1 MSKCII
7 VAEMSANHGGDK
19 SIAIETIRAAKRAG
33 ADAIKMQTYT
43 ADTITLDCDKPDFV
57 INEGSIWDG
66 RKFYELYQKAYTPWE
81 WHEELFNVAK
91 EEGLMCFS
99 SPFDETAI
107 DLLESLDA
115 PMYKIASFEITDIP
129 LIEYAASKMKPM
141 IIATGIA
148 ELADIQLAVNAC
160 RKVGNN
166 DITLLK
172 CTSAYPAP
180 VEEANVVM
188 IRDLAERFHVK
199 SGLSDHT
206 IGAMVPVLAVANG
219 AVMIE
224 KHFILNK
231 EVESEDASFSMD
243 ENEFRDMVQKVRL
256 AEAAMGKVDYTLTD
270 KMRNSRTA
278 CRSLYVAEDMNAGD
292 VITEKNVRCVRPGY
306 GAHPKYLPKLLGL
319 KVNRK
324 IMKGERFNLDFVDE
338 QIEL

>member
-19 SIAIETIRAAKRAG
+19 SIAIETIKAAKRAG

-43 ADTITLDCDKPDFV
+43 ADTITLDCNQPDFI

-66 RKFYELYQKAYTPWE
+66 RTFHELYEKAYTPWE
-81 WHEELFNVAK
+81 WHEELFKVAH

-99 SPFDETAI
+99 SPFDKTAV

-141 IIATGIA
+141 IMATGISTI
-148 ELADIQLAVNAC
+148 EDIELAVNAC

-180 VEEANVVM
+180 VEEANVIM

-243 ENEFRDMVQKVRL
+243 ENEFREMVKQVRL
-256 AEAAMGKVDYTLTD
+256 AEAAMGKVDYTLTE
-270 KMRNSRTA
+270 KMKGSRTA
-278 CRSLYVAEDMNAGD
+278 CRSLYVAEDVKAGD
-292 VITEKNVRCVRPGY
+292 FVTEQNVRSVRPGY
-306 GAHPKYLPKLLGL
+306 GLHPKYLPEVLG
-319 KVNRK
+319 KRFVTDCK
-324 IMKGERFNLDFVDE
+324 KGERFTFEMVK
-338 QIEL
+338 

>member
-1 MSKCII
+1 MGKCII
-7 VAEMSANHGGDK
+7 VAEMSANHGGSK
-19 SIAIETIRAAKRAG
+19 QLAIETIKAAKRAG

-81 WHEELFNVAK
+81 WHKELFDVAK
-91 EEGLMCFS
+91 EEGLICFS
-99 SPFDETAI
+99 SPFDKTAV

-141 IIATGIA
+141 IMATGIA
-148 ELADIQLAVNAC
+148 EIADIQLAVDAC
-160 RKVGNN
+160 RRVGNN

-180 VEEANVVM
+180 VEEANVIM
-188 IRDLAERFHVK
+188 IRDLAERFNVK

-206 IGAMVPVLAVANG
+206 IGSMVPVLAVANG
-219 AVMIE
+219 ATMIE

-243 ENEFRDMVQKVRL
+243 ENEFHEMVTQVRI
-256 AEAAMGKVDYTLTD
+256 AEAAMGKVDYTLTE
-270 KMRNSRTA
+270 KMKGSRSA
-278 CRSLYVAEDMNAGD
+278 CRSLYVAEDMKAGD
-292 VITEKNVRCVRPGY
+292 MITEKNVRSVRPGF
-306 GAHPKYLPKLLGL
+306 GLHPKFLPELIGK
-319 KVNRK
+319 KVNCNLE
-324 IMKGERFNLDFVDE
+324 KGERFNLDYID
-338 QIEL
+338 

>member
-7 VAEMSANHGGDK
+7 VAEMSANHHGDK
-19 SIAIETIRAAKRAG
+19 QLAIETIRAAKRAG

-43 ADTITLDCDKPDFV
+43 ADTITLDCNKPDFI

-66 RKFYELYQKAYTPWE
+66 RTFYELYQKAYTPWE
-81 WHEELFNVAK
+81 WHNELFKVAH
-91 EEGLMCFS
+91 EEGLICFS
-99 SPFDETAI
+99 SPFDKTAV
-107 DLLESLDA
+107 DLLESLNA

-141 IIATGIA
+141 IMATGIA
-148 ELADIQLAVNAC
+148 KMEDIQLAVDAC

-172 CTSAYPAP
+172 CTSAYPSP

-188 IRDLAERFHVK
+188 IRDLAERFGVK
-199 SGLSDHT
+199 AGLSDHT

-231 EVESEDASFSMD
+231 QIESEDASFSMD

-256 AEAAMGKVDYTLTD
+256 AEAAMGKIDYTLTE
-270 KMRNSRTA
+270 KMKGSRTA
-278 CRSLYVAEDMNAGD
+278 CRSLYVAENMKVGD
-292 VITEKNVRCVRPGY
+292 VITEQNVRSVRPGY
-306 GAHPKYLPKLLGL
+306 GLHPKYLPELLG
-319 KVNRK
+319 KRVNRD
-324 IMKGERFNLDFVDE
+324 IEKGTRFILGF
-338 QIEL
+338 IG

>member
-1 MSKCII
+1 MGKCII
-7 VAEMSANHGGDK
+7 VAEMSANHGGSK
-19 SIAIETIRAAKRAG
+19 QLAIETIKAAKRAG

-43 ADTITLDCDKPDFV
+43 ADTITLDSEKPDFI

-66 RKFYELYQKAYTPWE
+66 RSFYELYQKAYTPWE
-81 WHEELFNVAK
+81 WHEELFQVAH
-91 EEGLMCFS
+91 EEGLICFS
-99 SPFDETAI
+99 SPFDKTAV
-107 DLLESLDA
+107 DLLESLNA

-148 ELADIQLAVNAC
+148 EIEDIQLAVDAC

-188 IRDLAERFHVK
+188 IRDLAERFGVK
-199 SGLSDHT
+199 AGLSDHT
-206 IGAMVPVLAVANG
+206 IGSMAPVLAVANG

-231 EVESEDASFSMD
+231 QIESEDASFSMD
-243 ENEFRDMVQKVRL
+243 ENEFRDMVQEVRL
-256 AEAAMGKVDYTLTD
+256 AESAMGKVDYTLTE
-270 KMRNSRTA
+270 KMKGSRTA
-278 CRSLYVAEDMNAGD
+278 CRSLYVAEDVKKGD
-292 VITEKNVRCVRPGY
+292 VITEQNVRSVRPGY
-306 GAHPKYLPKLLGL
+306 GLHPKYLPEILG
-319 KVNRK
+319 KRVNRDLE
-324 IMKGERFNLDFVDE
+324 KGERFSLKM
-338 QIEL
+338 I

>member
-1 MSKCII
+1 MGKCLI

-33 ADAIKMQTYT
+33 ADAVKMQTYT

-66 RKFYELYQKAYTPWE
+66 RTFHELYEKAYTPWE
-81 WHEELFNVAK
+81 WHKELFNVAK

-99 SPFDETAI
+99 SPFDKTAV
-107 DLLESLDA
+107 DLLESLNA

-141 IIATGIA
+141 IMATGVA
-148 ELADIQLAVNAC
+148 EIEDIQLAVDAC
-160 RKVGNN
+160 RRVGNN

-188 IRDLAERFHVK
+188 IRDLAERFNVK

-206 IGAMVPVLAVANG
+206 IGSMVPVLSVANG
-219 AVMIE
+219 ATMIE

-231 EVESEDASFSMD
+231 QVESEDASFSMD

-256 AEAAMGKVDYTLTD
+256 AEAALGKIDYTLTE
-270 KMRNSRTA
+270 KMKRSRTA
-278 CRSLYVAEDMNAGD
+278 CRSLYVTEDVKAGD
-292 VITEKNVRCVRPGY
+292 VITEVNVRSVRPGY
-306 GAHPKYLPKLLGL
+306 GLHPKYMREIIGKKFAKDCEKGDRFKLEY
-319 KVNRK
+319 V
-324 IMKGERFNLDFVDE
+324 E
-338 QIEL
+338 

>member
-1 MSKCII
+1 MGKCII

-19 SIAIETIRAAKRAG
+19 SIAIETIKAAKRAG

-43 ADTITLDCDKPDFV
+43 ADTITLNCDKPDFI

-66 RKFYELYQKAYTPWE
+66 RTFHELYEKAYTPWE
-81 WHEELFNVAK
+81 WHEELFKVAH

-99 SPFDETAI
+99 SPFDKTAV
-107 DLLESLDA
+107 DLLESLNA

-129 LIEYAASKMKPM
+129 LIEYTASKMKPM
-141 IIATGIA
+141 IMATGISTI
-148 ELADIQLAVNAC
+148 EDIELAVNAC

-180 VEEANVVM
+180 VEEANVIM
-188 IRDLAERFHVK
+188 IRDLAERFRVK
-199 SGLSDHT
+199 AGLSDHT

-231 EVESEDASFSMD
+231 DVESEDSSFSMD
-243 ENEFRDMVQKVRL
+243 EKEFSDMVKQVRL
-256 AEAAMGKVDYTLTD
+256 AEAAMGKVDYTLTE
-270 KMRNSRTA
+270 KMKGSRTA
-278 CRSLYVAEDMNAGD
+278 CRSLYVAEDVKAGD
-292 VITEKNVRCVRPGY
+292 VVTEKNVRSVRPGY
-306 GAHPKYLPKLLGL
+306 GLHPKHLPEIIG
-319 KVNRK
+319 K
-324 IMKGERFNLDFVDE
+324 IAKRDLEKGERFSLDM
-338 QIEL
+338 I

>member
-19 SIAIETIRAAKRAG
+19 SIAVETIKAAKRAG

-43 ADTITLDCDKPDFV
+43 ADTITLDCDAPDFI

-66 RKFYELYQKAYTPWE
+66 RTFHELYEKAYTPWE
-81 WHEELFNVAK
+81 WHEELFKVAH

-99 SPFDETAI
+99 SPFDKTAV
-107 DLLESLDA
+107 DLLESLNA

-141 IIATGIA
+141 IMATGISTI
-148 ELADIQLAVNAC
+148 EDIELAVNAC

-180 VEEANVVM
+180 VEEANVIM
-188 IRDLAERFHVK
+188 IRDLAERFGVK
-199 SGLSDHT
+199 AGLSDHT

-231 EVESEDASFSMD
+231 DVESEDSSFSMD
-243 ENEFRDMVQKVRL
+243 EKEFSDMVKQVRL
-256 AEAAMGKVDYTLTD
+256 AEAAMGKVDYTLTE
-270 KMRNSRTA
+270 KMKGSRTA
-278 CRSLYVAEDMNAGD
+278 CRSLYVAENVKAGD
-292 VITEKNVRCVRPGY
+292 VVTEKNVRSVRPGY
-306 GAHPKYLPKLLGL
+306 GLHPKYLPEILGKKFVKDDL
-319 KVNRK
+319 
-324 IMKGERFNLDFVDE
+324 MGERFSMDMVKD
-338 QIEL
+338 

>member
-7 VAEMSANHGGDK
+7 VAEMSANHHGDK
-19 SIAIETIRAAKRAG
+19 QLAIETVRAAKRAG

-43 ADTITLDCDKPDFV
+43 ADTITLDCDKPDFI

-66 RKFYELYQKAYTPWE
+66 RTFYELYQKAYTPWE
-81 WHEELFNVAK
+81 WHEELFKVAK

-99 SPFDETAI
+99 SPFDKTAV
-107 DLLESLDA
+107 DLLESLNA

-141 IIATGIA
+141 IMATGIA
-148 ELADIQLAVNAC
+148 DIEDIQLAVDAC

-172 CTSAYPAP
+172 CTSAYPAL

-188 IRDLAERFHVK
+188 IRDLAERFGVK
-199 SGLSDHT
+199 AGLSDHT
-206 IGAMVPVLAVANG
+206 IGAMVPVLAVAKG
-219 AVMIE
+219 GVMIE

-231 EVESEDASFSMD
+231 EVESKDASFSMD

-256 AEAAMGKVDYTLTD
+256 AEAAMGKVDYTLTE
-270 KMRNSRTA
+270 KMKGSRTA
-278 CRSLYVAEDMNAGD
+278 CRSLYVAEDVKKGD
-292 VITEKNVRCVRPGY
+292 VITEQNVRSVRPGF
-306 GAHPKYLPKLLGL
+306 GLHPKFLPDILG
-319 KVNRK
+319 KK
-324 IMKGERFNLDFVDE
+324 FTKDCEKGDRFAWNYA
-338 QIEL
+338 EL

>member
-1 MSKCII
+1 MNKCMI
-7 VAEMSANHGGDK
+7 VAEMSANHNGSK
-19 SIAIETIRAAKRAG
+19 QLAIETIKAAKRAG

-43 ADTITLDCDKPDFV
+43 ADTITLDCDKPDFI

-66 RKFYELYQKAYTPWE
+66 RTFYELYQKAYTPWE
-81 WHEELFNVAK
+81 WHEELFKVAH

-99 SPFDETAI
+99 SPFDKTAI

-141 IIATGIA
+141 IMATGISTI
-148 ELADIQLAVNAC
+148 EDIELAVNAC

-180 VEEANVVM
+180 VEEANVIM
-188 IRDLAERFHVK
+188 IRDLAERFNVK

-243 ENEFRDMVQKVRL
+243 ENEFREMVKQVRL
-256 AEAAMGKVDYTLTD
+256 AEAAMGKVDYTLTE
-270 KMRNSRTA
+270 KMKGSRTA
-278 CRSLYVAEDMNAGD
+278 CRSLYVAEDVKAGD
-292 VITEKNVRCVRPGY
+292 LVTEQNVRSVRPGY
-306 GAHPKYLPKLLGL
+306 GLHPKYLTEVLGKHFL
-319 KVNRK
+319 KDCE
-324 IMKGERFNLDFVDE
+324 KGERFGFGIV
-338 QIEL
+338 Q

>member
-1 MSKCII
+1 MNKCII
-7 VAEMSANHGGDK
+7 VAEMSANHHGDK
-19 SIAIETIRAAKRAG
+19 QLAIETIRAAKRAG

-81 WHEELFNVAK
+81 WHKDLFDVAK

-99 SPFDETAI
+99 SPFDKTAV

-141 IIATGIA
+141 IMATGIA
-148 ELADIQLAVNAC
+148 EIEDIQLAVDAC
-160 RKVGNN
+160 RRVGNS

-219 AVMIE
+219 ATMIE

-231 EVESEDASFSMD
+231 QVESEDASFSMD

-256 AEAAMGKVDYTLTD
+256 AEAALGKVDYTLTE
-270 KMRNSRTA
+270 KMKGSRTA
-278 CRSLYVAEDMNAGD
+278 SRSLYVAEDMKAGD
-292 VITEKNVRCVRPGY
+292 IITEQNVRSVRPSY
-306 GAHPKYLPKLLGL
+306 GLHPKYLPELLGK
-319 KVNRK
+319 KVNRNLE
-324 IMKGERFNLDFVDE
+324 KGERFSLDYVD
-338 QIEL
+338 

>member
-1 MSKCII
+1 MGKCMI

-19 SIAIETIRAAKRAG
+19 SVAIETIKAAKRVG
-33 ADAIKMQTYT
+33 ADAIKLQTYT

-57 INEGSIWDG
+57 INENSIWDG

-81 WHEELFNVAK
+81 WHEELFKVAHD
-91 EEGLMCFS
+91 EGLVCFS
-99 SPFDETAI
+99 SPFDKTAI
-107 DLLESLDA
+107 DFLESLNA

-148 ELADIQLAVNAC
+148 EIADIQLAVDAC
-160 RKVGNN
+160 RRVGNN

-188 IRDLAERFHVK
+188 IRDLAERFGVK
-199 SGLSDHT
+199 TGLSDHT
-206 IGAMVPVLAVANG
+206 IGAMVPVLAAANG

-231 EVESEDASFSMD
+231 DVESEDSTFSMD
-243 ENEFRDMVQKVRL
+243 EAEFRDMVEKVRL
-256 AEAAMGKVDYTLTD
+256 AEAAMGKVDYSITE
-270 KMRNSRTA
+270 KMKNSRTA
-278 CRSLYVAEDMNAGD
+278 SRSLYIAEDMKAGD
-292 VITEKNVRCVRPGY
+292 IITEQNVRSVRPGF
-306 GAHPKYLPKLLGL
+306 GLHPKYLPEIIGK
-319 KVNRK
+319 KVNRDLE
-324 IMKGERFNLDFVDE
+324 KGDRMQLEYIDK
-338 QIEL
+338 

>member
-1 MSKCII
+1 MGKCII
-7 VAEMSANHGGDK
+7 VAEMSANHGGSK
-19 SIAIETIRAAKRAG
+19 QLAIETIKAAKRAG

-81 WHEELFNVAK
+81 WHEELFKVAH

-99 SPFDETAI
+99 SPFDKTAV
-107 DLLESLDA
+107 DLLESLNA

-141 IIATGIA
+141 IMATGISTI
-148 ELADIQLAVNAC
+148 EDIELAVNAC

-180 VEEANVVM
+180 VEEANVIM
-188 IRDLAERFHVK
+188 IRDLAERFGVK
-199 SGLSDHT
+199 AGLSDHT
-206 IGAMVPVLAVANG
+206 IGSMVPVLAVANG

-231 EVESEDASFSMD
+231 DVESEDSSFSMD
-243 ENEFRDMVQKVRL
+243 EKEFGEMVKQVRL
-256 AEAAMGKVDYTLTD
+256 AEVAMGKVDYTLTE
-270 KMRNSRTA
+270 KMKGSRTA
-278 CRSLYVAEDMNAGD
+278 CRSLYVAEDVKAGD
-292 VITEKNVRCVRPGY
+292 VVTEKNVRSVRPGY
-306 GAHPKYLPKLLGL
+306 GLHPKYLPEVLG
-319 KVNRK
+319 KKFVK
-324 IMKGERFNLDFVDE
+324 DCQMGERF
-338 QIEL
+338 ELEMVK

>member
-1 MSKCII
+1 MNKCMI
-7 VAEMSANHGGDK
+7 VAEMSANHHGDK
-19 SIAIETIRAAKRAG
+19 QLAIETIKAVKRAG

-43 ADTITLDCDKPDFV
+43 ADTITLDCDKPDFI

-66 RKFYELYQKAYTPWE
+66 RTFHELYEKAYTPWE
-81 WHEELFNVAK
+81 WHEDLFKVAHD
-91 EEGLMCFS
+91 EGLICFS
-99 SPFDETAI
+99 SPFDKTAV

-141 IIATGIA
+141 IMATGISTV
-148 ELADIQLAVNAC
+148 EDIELAVNAC

-180 VEEANVVM
+180 VEEANVIM
-188 IRDLAERFHVK
+188 IRDLAERFNVK

-206 IGAMVPVLAVANG
+206 IGSMVPVLAVANG

-243 ENEFRDMVQKVRL
+243 ENEFREMVKEVRM
-256 AEAAMGKVDYTLTD
+256 AEAAMGKVDYTLTE
-270 KMRNSRTA
+270 KMKGSRTA
-278 CRSLYVAEDMNAGD
+278 CRSLYVAEDMKAGD
-292 VITEKNVRCVRPGY
+292 IITEQNVRSVRPGY
-306 GAHPKYLPKLLGL
+306 GLNPKYLPEILG
-319 KVNRK
+319 KQVNRDLE
-324 IMKGERFNLDFVDE
+324 KGTRFSLDFV
-338 QIEL
+338 I